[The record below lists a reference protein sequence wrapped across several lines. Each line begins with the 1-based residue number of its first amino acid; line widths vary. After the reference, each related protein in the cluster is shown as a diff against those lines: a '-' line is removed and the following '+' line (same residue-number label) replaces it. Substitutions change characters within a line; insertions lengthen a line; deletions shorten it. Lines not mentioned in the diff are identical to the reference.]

1 VLTALGSVLGAVAVL
16 IGALSAAGVIGGE
29 PEPVSEPTPS
39 SSPERTLDDAVVDGR
54 WSVVLEI
61 RGLEHAELFEGGLW
75 GILQPEVG
83 DRRQE
88 TWIMNSACGDV
99 ACDVTWESVET
110 PNRFQSL
117 ERDGRFYS
125 GFDEGLARCGED
137 NVPVTRRLELGVFD
151 ALSVD
156 DVWSAQDVQ
165 GELVVTWSC
174 DGSFVRG
181 ILDVRATHIA

>member
-1 VLTALGSVLGAVAVL
+1 ML
-16 IGALSAAGVIGGE
+16 IGALSAAGVIGGD
-29 PEPVSEPTPS
+29 PEPIPEPTPS
-39 SSPERTLDDAVVDGR
+39 ATPERTLDDAVVDGR
-54 WSVVLEI
+54 WAVVLEI
-61 RGLEHAELFEGGLW
+61 SGLEHAELIEGGLW
-75 GILQPEVG
+75 GILQPEIG

-110 PNRFQSL
+110 PNRFRNL
-117 ERDGRFYS
+117 ERDGSNYS
-125 GFDEGLARCGED
+125 GLDEGLARCGEG
-137 NVPVTRRLELGVFD
+137 NAPVTRRLELRVVD

-165 GELVVTWSC
+165 GELVVTWTC
-174 DGSFVRG
+174 NGSFVRG